1 MRMQAARVSRK
12 CIRLSPLQKGGQKAR
27 PNAGTGRLRGQ
38 GVRFNKQL
46 NTRLPFFFFRGKALC
61 PR

>member
-27 PNAGTGRLRGQ
+27 LNAETGQ